1 MENEDTLRILRAC
14 CVPSGSE
21 FEWEYILFPSR
32 TSRWATAWTRTTTTM
47 LKGTAKTYGIQ
58 TKLPK
63 KRMEEVCPMHDSQSG
78 SPSNLNAL

>member
-1 MENEDTLRILRAC
+1 MKALRILRAQRIG
-14 CVPSGSE
+14 VRMGVYYSHPAHRGG
-21 FEWEYILFPSR
+21 
-32 TSRWATAWTRTTTTM
+32 ATAWTRTTTTM
-47 LKGTAKTYGIQ
+47 LKGMAKAYGIQ